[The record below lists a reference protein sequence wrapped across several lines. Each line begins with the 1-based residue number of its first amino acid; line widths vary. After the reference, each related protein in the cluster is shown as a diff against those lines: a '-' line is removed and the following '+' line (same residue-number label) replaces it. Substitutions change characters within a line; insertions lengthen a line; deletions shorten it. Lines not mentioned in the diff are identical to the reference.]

1 MRSGGRQGDRGKRDH
16 RKSDMLRRMYTTE
29 VKDPDARF
37 GQPRLETI
45 ISCDE
50 FPRLPGLFSGLMKE
64 GR

>member
-1 MRSGGRQGDRGKRDH
+1 MGTGEKKTIG
-16 RKSDMLRRMYTTE
+16 KSDMFRRLYTTE

-50 FPRLPGLFSGLMKE
+50 LPRLPGLFSGL
-64 GR
+64 